1 MQNEIQQDLP
11 LDMPT
16 PLSVIRL
23 TAHSPRQAFYI
34 VEVIR
39 LAGAGYVIQK
49 SLGAQGAKP
58 VVETWF
64 RLSYASALQKQQ
76 MLVKLKLC
84 KKKGRL
90 YQIQS
95 EKR

>member
-1 MQNEIQQDLP
+1 MHNEIQQDLP

-23 TAHSPRQAFYI
+23 TAHSPRQAYYI
-34 VEVIR
+34 VEVIH
-39 LAGAGYVIQK
+39 LAGSGYVIRK
-49 SLGAQGAKP
+49 SSGAQGAKP
-58 VVETWF
+58 AIETWF
-64 RLSYASALQKQQ
+64 RPSYATALQKQQ
-76 MLVKLKLC
+76 MLVRAKLC